1 MQQQC
6 VHFHTNKELNA
17 AEDILKNEGM
27 EIIIQ
32 SNFAHVTFNE
42 LTDEEKKSYMI
53 EVEKELEDQFKFTE
67 DTLKLLE
74 KVMKFHDSSKKLILE
89 SFNLMKNGHG
99 MFRPTKTYAEYSDK
113 IRLLGSTLFSCSHSL
128 MGIGDPIE
136 YSSLASRRTRISQA
150 IMGSIRTR
158 NSQVTMGSIHCSLL
172 IAKKGNNIVRYLSFK
187 RDPIL
192 TITGPEANSLK
203 STLESKF

>member
-53 EVEKELEDQFKFTE
+53 EVENELNDLFKFNE
-67 DTLKLLE
+67 MALKQV
-74 KVMKFHDSSKKLILE
+74 KKIMKSHDSSKKSILE
-89 SFNLMKNGHG
+89 SFILVKNIL
-99 MFRPTKTYAEYSDK
+99 FP
-113 IRLLGSTLFSCSHSL
+113 GSFLV
-128 MGIGDPIE
+128 I
-136 YSSLASRRTRISQA
+136 
-150 IMGSIRTR
+150 
-158 NSQVTMGSIHCSLL
+158 
-172 IAKKGNNIVRYLSFK
+172 
-187 RDPIL
+187 
-192 TITGPEANSLK
+192 
-203 STLESKF
+203 